1 MKAADR
7 AIFLGVGVVLL
18 AAAFYFLLIAPKR
31 DRVAELDQEV
41 TALESQI
48 SQQEQVAA
56 FAEQAREDFPEYYG
70 RLVVLGKAVPEEAD
84 SASLLIQLSD
94 IAKDAKVDFRGI
106 TLGTSAGEGGS
117 GSSAPAATTPAAPAA
132 PAAGTAPATSGDSGA
147 APAESGAPAGSA
159 DSAASAVAT
168 AAAPAPA
175 TEASAATLPIGAVV
189 GPAGLPTLPYELSF
203 AGGFFDIADYIGGV
217 DDLVQMRGGE
227 QVGAEGRLITIDGFS
242 LKGGM
247 PGSDPVLAANFMVTT
262 YVTPA
267 TQGLTAGATPSGPAP
282 AQPSTTPASTVTP

>member
-18 AAAFYFLLIAPKR
+18 AAAFYFMVLAPKR
-31 DRVAELDQEV
+31 DRAAELDQEI
-41 TALESQI
+41 TALEAQV

-94 IAKDAKVDFRGI
+94 IARDSKVDFRGI

-117 GSSAPAATTPAAPAA
+117 GSSAPAATPAPAA
-132 PAAGTAPATSGDSGA
+132 PTAPATSGDSGA
-147 APAESGAPAGSA
+147 APTESGAPAGSA

-168 AAAPAPA
+168 TAPAPA

-203 AGGFFDIADYIGGV
+203 QGGFFDIADYIGGV
-217 DDLVQMRGGE
+217 DNLVALRGGK

-242 LKGGM
+242 LKGGL